1 MSIGSKLAQAR
12 KAANLTQEQ
21 LAERLGVTRQAVS
34 RWESNAAYPE
44 TDKIVRMARLL
55 NVSCDYLLRDDI
67 AAGNAEAPPPDPVSR
82 LLKQAVGRRVQ
93 LYFYEGEGGVFLE
106 SGLPSGSDC
115 CTVLG
120 FDGAWANVEYM
131 TVRKGAPLTREYLVP
146 LSSIRSITFLKEG
159 Q

>member
-21 LAERLGVTRQAVS
+21 LAERMGVTRQAVS
-34 RWESNAAYPE
+34 RWESDAAYPE

-55 NVSCDYLLRDDI
+55 SVSCDYLLRDDI
-67 AAGNAEAPPPDPVSR
+67 GLGDTEAPPPDPVSR

-93 LYFYEGEGGVFLE
+93 LYFFEEDGGIF
-106 SGLPSGSDC
+106 SANGLPSGSDW
-115 CTVLG
+115 CTILG
-120 FDGAWANVEYM
+120 FDGAWANVEY
-131 TVRKGAPLTREYLVP
+131 VKAKKGTSTTHLVP

>member
-34 RWESNAAYPE
+34 RWESDAAYPE

-67 AAGNAEAPPPDPVSR
+67 AVGSADAPPPEPVTR
-82 LLKQAVGRRVQ
+82 LLKQAVGRRVR
-93 LYFYEGEGGVFLE
+93 LAFYEDAGGIFSEG
-106 SGLPSGSDC
+106 GLPSARDR
-115 CTVLG
+115 CTILG
-120 FDGAWANVEYM
+120 FDGAWANVEL
-131 TVRKGAPLTREYLVP
+131 VKAKNSTRTTHLVP
-146 LSSIRSITFLKEG
+146 LSSIRSIAFLKEEP
-159 Q
+159 